1 MDWIM
6 YPFTWGFGSLLENLI
21 VPLPHLLMKVSNSV
35 WGHFEN
41 PGKWVQTG
49 WPINHTQ
56 LQTYV
61 TSPNLSSKKWYYLW
75 TWIWNFHNPTL
86 SPCLI
91 LNVVSFFPPSIAKLT
106 TMPFCI
112 FRCTL
117 LQLIMIYRRTNDASH
132 YCYYGVYVLMH
143 DIWMHRNKMGN
154 K

>member
-21 VPLPHLLMKVSNSV
+21 VPLPHLLMKGSNSV
-35 WGHFEN
+35 WGHFCKSRGN
-41 PGKWVQTG
+41 GFKQAGQST
-49 WPINHTQ
+49 TR

-61 TSPNLSSKKWYYLW
+61 TSPNLSLKKWYYL
-75 TWIWNFHNPTL
+75 WIWNFHNPTL
-86 SPCLI
+86 STFNLECS
-91 LNVVSFFPPSIAKLT
+91 SFFPPNIAKLT

-132 YCYYGVYVLMH
+132 YCYYGIYVLMH
-143 DIWMHRNKMGN
+143 NIWMHRNKMRN